1 MSSNSDDFKYVIQ
14 DINSLY
20 FGRELKYSEMLD
32 SEDIPFKFKAVIH
45 EYVQKDTDVEK
56 SMAGHLLEIARTE
69 FTFKVFEQLKMSVR
83 ICYKVEKK
91 SFTGKIKEKW
101 EHKVCSLKQ
110 FCDVYREDVKS
121 GNVQIEDIS
130 ISKLALMAFGI

>member
-20 FGRELKYSEMLD
+20 FGKELKYSEMLEN
-32 SEDIPFKFKAVIH
+32 EDIPFKVKAIIH
-45 EYVQKDTDVEK
+45 EYVQKDTDVNNN
-56 SMAGHLLEIARTE
+56 MAEHLMEISKDD

-83 ICYKVEKK
+83 ICYQVEKQ

-101 EHKVCSLKQ
+101 EHKSCHLKQ
-110 FCDVYREDVKS
+110 FCELYREDVKNGS
-121 GNVQIEDIS
+121 VDIEEIS

>member
-1 MSSNSDDFKYVIQ
+1 MNSNSEDFKYVIQ
-14 DINSLY
+14 DINSMY
-20 FGRELKYSEMLD
+20 FGKELKYSEMLD
-32 SEDIPFKFKAVIH
+32 REDVPFKFKAVIH
-45 EYVQKDTDVEK
+45 EYVQKDTDIDN
-56 SMAGHLLEIARTE
+56 SMARHLVQISNNE

-110 FCDVYREDVKS
+110 FCDMYREDVKN

>member
-32 SEDIPFKFKAVIH
+32 SEDVPFKFKAVIH
-45 EYVQKDTDVEK
+45 EYVQKDTDVEN
-56 SMAGHLLEIARTE
+56 SMAGHLLEIAKTE

-91 SFTGKIKEKW
+91 SFTE
-101 EHKVCSLKQ
+101 
-110 FCDVYREDVKS
+110 Y
-121 GNVQIEDIS
+121 
-130 ISKLALMAFGI
+130 